1 MNIGRR
7 DLRDGRCGQHR
18 GPVRTAA
25 GARTAAVPAAVVALV
40 AASGLSGCAGSDP
53 ATSSPAYALRVVA
66 GHCVAG
72 WTPPAAGIQHY
83 VVDNPTA
90 DEMRVSLVDA
100 ENGDIYGQIWE
111 LAARTRRP
119 LDTVVPA
126 GRYRFRCVP
135 LQGSASVSA
144 VHPVRGS
151 GGAQARPIVPL
162 SAEEITG
169 AVATYRGQVA
179 ARLDPLVTATGR
191 LADAVRRGQLAA
203 ARRWWLPAHLD
214 YEWLGAAYGTFGDLD
229 ASING
234 RPDGL
239 PGRAA
244 SLHFAGFLRL
254 EHGLWHGTSAT
265 DLRPVADDLAAAVR
279 SLRAKFG
286 SLVTNPGD
294 LPLRAHEILEN
305 ALQFELTGDTD
316 QGAHSNLAT
325 VRANVDG
332 ARLVIDALAK
342 PLRQRDPRLLAT
354 SYADLTRLAGA
365 LDRSRRTPSRW
376 TALSM
381 LTAAQREQLNALLS
395 QALEDLALIPGT
407 LQMPPSTAPT

>member
-1 MNIGRR
+1 M
-7 DLRDGRCGQHR
+7 
-18 GPVRTAA
+18 VA
-25 GARTAAVPAAVVALV
+25 G
-40 AASGLSGCAGSDP
+40 GLSGCAGSD
-53 ATSSPAYALRVVA
+53 AAASPQAHALRIVA

-72 WTPPAAGIQHY
+72 WTPSAAGIQHY
-83 VVDNPTA
+83 VVDNRTA
-90 DEMRVSLVDA
+90 DEMRVSLVGA

-111 LAARTRRP
+111 LAARTSRP

-144 VHPVRGS
+144 IRAVRGS
-151 GGAQARPIVPL
+151 GGTQARPIVPL

-179 ARLDPLVTATGR
+179 ARLGPLVAATDR
-191 LADAVRRGQLAA
+191 LTDAVRGGQLAA

-214 YEWLGAAYGTFGDLD
+214 YERLGAAYGTFGDLD
-229 ASING
+229 ARING

-239 PGRAA
+239 PGRAD
-244 SLHFAGFLRL
+244 SPRFTGFLRL
-254 EHGLWHGTSAT
+254 EHGLWHGGSAT
-265 DLRPVADDLAAAVR
+265 ALRPVATDLAAAVR
-279 SLRAKFG
+279 RLRARFG
-286 SLVTNPGD
+286 SLATNPGD

-305 ALQFELTGDTD
+305 TLQFELTGDTD
-316 QGAHSNLAT
+316 QGAHTNLAT
-325 VRANVDG
+325 AQANVDG

-354 SYADLTRLAGA
+354 SYADLTRMAGA
-365 LDRSRRTPSRW
+365 LDRFRRTPSRW

-381 LTAAQREQLNALLS
+381 LTAAEREQLNALLS